1 MSKKVLIFDD
11 DPDILEV
18 CSIALES
25 AGFEVTGQT
34 NCDEILD
41 KLNKHQPD
49 VVLLDNKIP
58 DTGGIV
64 ASQAIKSSQVHK
76 GISVIFFS
84 ASSNV
89 EKLASEALADFYIEK
104 PFDLDV
110 LIDVVKKASG
120 R

>member
-11 DPDILEV
+11 DIDILEV
-18 CSIALES
+18 CTIALKS
-25 AGFEVTGQT
+25 AGFEVEGLT
-34 NCDEILD
+34 NCDNVLD
-41 KLNKHQPD
+41 KLDKHQPD

-58 DTGGIV
+58 ATGGIV
-64 ASQAIKSSQVHK
+64 ASQTIKSSQHHK
-76 GISVIFFS
+76 TIPVIFFS

-104 PFDLDV
+104 PFDLTT
-110 LIDVVKKASG
+110 LIDAVKKAS